1 MIFAID
7 FETYYDKHVSIS
19 AQGVYHYLHDAA
31 CDIYLVA
38 VYSDEAQY
46 AYVGEPQGMDWA
58 RLHGQELVAHNA
70 RFDEACFD
78 RLKELGVIAPS
89 ITPSCWHC
97 TADMSVFFGAGRNL
111 AEAARTLLGVNTV
124 DKTPREDMLGKTW
137 LEARMLGWSE
147 RLAEYCLH
155 DAWLCYRI
163 WTRWADRWPEWE
175 RRLSRLTR
183 SMCREGIA
191 VDRARLQTGL
201 QKLGSEMSDALLEL
215 PWVPEQPPLSP
226 KALRQECVKAG
237 IPAPA
242 TLAEGSPAC
251 ARWELLYGSS
261 YRWVAAMRN
270 YRKANTLSTKLQT
283 LESRLIGD
291 VFPYALKYY
300 GAHTGRW
307 SGDAGFN
314 VQNLPRAA
322 QFGVDLRGM
331 FVPRPGHTFII
342 SDLGQIEQR
351 VLSWLAG
358 DNRMM
363 EVLETGVSVYEAHA
377 RATMGWTG
385 GSLKHENPQL
395 YRLAKARVLG
405 LGYGAGAA
413 VFVQIAKT
421 MAGLDI
427 EMSQAQ
433 RVVAEYR
440 RTNPLITDL
449 WRRLDRAFA
458 LAQGRAFN
466 LPLPPGRR
474 LIYRNVQRPGSGYS
488 ADLQGRRVSFFGGKL
503 TENLTSATARD
514 VLGHSLLRCADAGLR
529 VVLHVHDEV
538 VVEVPTAELDTAV
551 HKVESIMTTTPDWLT
566 GLPLS
571 AETFTS
577 TQYTK

>member
-1 MIFAID
+1 M
-7 FETYYDKHVSIS
+7 
-19 AQGVYHYLHDAA
+19 
-31 CDIYLVA
+31 
-38 VYSDEAQY
+38 
-46 AYVGEPQGMDWA
+46 
-58 RLHGQELVAHNA
+58 
-70 RFDEACFD
+70 
-78 RLKELGVIAPS
+78 
-89 ITPSCWHC
+89 
-97 TADMSVFFGAGRNL
+97 
-111 AEAARTLLGVNTV
+111 
-124 DKTPREDMLGKTW
+124 PRE
-137 LEARMLGWSE
+137 
-147 RLAEYCLH
+147 
-155 DAWLCYRI
+155 
-163 WTRWADRWPEWE
+163 
-175 RRLSRLTR
+175 
-183 SMCREGIA
+183 
-191 VDRARLQTGL
+191 
-201 QKLGSEMSDALLEL
+201 
-215 PWVPEQPPLSP
+215 
-226 KALRQECVKAG
+226 
-237 IPAPA
+237 
-242 TLAEGSPAC
+242 
-251 ARWELLYGSS
+251 
-261 YRWVAAMRN
+261 
-270 YRKANTLSTKLQT
+270 
-283 LESRLIGD
+283 
-291 VFPYALKYY
+291 
-300 GAHTGRW
+300 
-307 SGDAGFN
+307 
-314 VQNLPRAA
+314 A

-385 GSLKHENPQL
+385 GALKHENPQL

-433 RVVAEYR
+433 RVVAEYL

-458 LAQGRAFN
+458 LAQGRDFN
-466 LPLPPGRR
+466 LPLPSGRR
-474 LIYRNVQRPGSGYS
+474 LIYRNVQRAGSGYS
-488 ADLQGRRVSFFGGKL
+488 AEVQGRRVSFFGGKL

-514 VLGHSLLRCADAGLR
+514 VLGHILLRLADAGLR

>member
-1 MIFAID
+1 MIYAID
-7 FETYYDKHVSIS
+7 FETYYDKRVSIS
-19 AQGVYHYLHDAA
+19 VQGVYHYLHDAA

-38 VYSDEAQY
+38 VYSDEAQF

-70 RFDEACFD
+70 RFDEACFE

-97 TADMSVFFGAGRNL
+97 TADMSVFFGAGRSL

-137 LEARMLGWSE
+137 LEARMLGWAE

-155 DAWLCYRI
+155 DAWLCYQI

-191 VDRARLQTGL
+191 VDRARLQSGL
-201 QKLGSEMSDALLEL
+201 QKLGAEMSDALLEL

-237 IPAPA
+237 IPAPS

-251 ARWELLYGSS
+251 ERWELLYGSS

-270 YRKANTLSTKLQT
+270 FRKANILSTKLQT

-314 VQNLPRAA
+314 VQNLPREA

-331 FVPRPGHTFII
+331 FVPRPGYTFII

-458 LAQGRAFN
+458 VAQGRDFN
-466 LPLPPGRR
+466 MPLPSGRR
-474 LIYRNVQRPGSGYS
+474 LIYRNVQRAGSGYS
-488 ADLQGRRVSFFGGKL
+488 AEVQGRRVSFFGGKL

-514 VLGHSLLRCADAGLR
+514 VLGHILLRLADAGLR

>member
-97 TADMSVFFGAGRNL
+97 TADMSVFFGAGRSL

-458 LAQGRAFN
+458 LAQGRDFN
-466 LPLPPGRR
+466 LPLPSGRR
-474 LIYRNVQRPGSGYS
+474 LIYRNVQRAGSGYS
-488 ADLQGRRVSFFGGKL
+488 AEVQGRRVSFFGGKL

-514 VLGHSLLRCADAGLR
+514 VLGHILLRLADAGLR

>member
-7 FETYYDKHVSIS
+7 FETYYDKRVSIS
-19 AQGVYHYLHDAA
+19 VQGVYHYLHDAA

-38 VYSDEAQY
+38 VYSDEAQF

-70 RFDEACFD
+70 RFDEACFE

-97 TADMSVFFGAGRNL
+97 TADMSVFFGAGRSL

-137 LEARMLGWSE
+137 LEARMLGWAE

-155 DAWLCYRI
+155 DAWLCYHI

-191 VDRARLQTGL
+191 VDKALLQSGL

-237 IPAPA
+237 IPAPS

-251 ARWELLYGSS
+251 ERWELLYGSY

-270 YRKANTLSTKLQT
+270 FRKANILRTKLQT
-283 LESRLIGD
+283 LESRLVGD

-314 VQNLPRAA
+314 VQNMPREA

-458 LAQGRAFN
+458 LAQGRDFN
-466 LPLPPGRR
+466 LPLPSGRC
-474 LIYRNVQRPGSGYS
+474 LIYRNVQRAGSGYS
-488 ADLQGRRVSFFGGKL
+488 AEVQGRRVSFFGGKL

-514 VLGHSLLRCADAGLR
+514 VLGHILLRLADAGLR

>member
-7 FETYYDKHVSIS
+7 FETYYDKRVSIS
-19 AQGVYHYLHDAA
+19 VQGVYHYLHDAA
-31 CDIYLVA
+31 CDIYLVS
-38 VYSDEAQY
+38 VYSDEAQF

-70 RFDEACFD
+70 RFDEACFE

-97 TADMSVFFGAGRNL
+97 TADMSVFLGAGRSL

-137 LEARMLGWSE
+137 LEARMLGWAE

-191 VDRARLQTGL
+191 VDRARLQSGL
-201 QKLGSEMSDALLEL
+201 QKLGAEMSDALLEL

-251 ARWELLYGSS
+251 ERWELLYGAS

-270 YRKANTLSTKLQT
+270 FRKANILSTKLQT

-458 LAQGRAFN
+458 LAQGRDFN
-466 LPLPPGRR
+466 LPLPSGRR
-474 LIYRNVQRPGSGYS
+474 LIYRNVQRAGSGYS
-488 ADLQGRRVSFFGGKL
+488 AEVQGRRVSFFGGKL

-514 VLGHSLLRCADAGLR
+514 VLGHILLRLADAGLR